1 MLKTVPQISKQ
12 IRDVE
17 IREVIEKN
25 YVSILPVW
33 APLQITWLN
42 SAYRTFHDYEKFM
55 IIMHLIMKTFETYSK
70 NFVKLDYE
78 EYFNQKEV
86 EIETIN
92 IMEVSKYLN
101 IPKETTRRKI
111 NELEKLG
118 TIRRE
123 NKKIIID
130 RNTWPNIKPEDTIK
144 RMSRFLSTLSKM
156 IFNEELISETISSE
170 RVTEICKEYFS
181 HVWKLYYEMQL
192 PWLLG
197 FKKIFGDLESFHI
210 AGIVI
215 SNHALNS
222 KKNDNSEMSKEFY
235 VEKYFFADKKDFSGI
250 NAMSISEI
258 TGIPRATVIR
268 KLNKLLKKK
277 LVKIDN
283 KKHYS
288 FTRVYG
294 KKILNEQKYTLDNL
308 SIFAAHIYNLSY
320 NKL

>member
-1 MLKTVPQISKQ
+1 MPTTVPQISKQ
-12 IRDVE
+12 ISSED

-33 APLQITWLN
+33 APLQLTWLN
-42 SAYRTFHDYEKFM
+42 DVYRTFHDYEKFM
-55 IIMHLIMKTFETYSK
+55 IIMRLMTKTFETYEK

-78 EYFNQKEV
+78 EYFNQHEV
-86 EIETIN
+86 EIDKIN
-92 IMEVSKYLN
+92 VMEISQFLN
-101 IPKETTRRKI
+101 IPKETARRKI

-118 TIRRE
+118 TIKRI

-130 RNTWPNIKPEDTIK
+130 KNTWPNIKPKETIK

-156 IFNEELISETISSE
+156 IFNEGLISEPISSE
-170 RVTEICKEYFS
+170 KLTEISKEYFS
-181 HVWKLYYEMQL
+181 LIWKLYYDMQI

-197 FKKIFGDLESFHI
+197 FKKVFGDLESFHI
-210 AGIVI
+210 SGIVI
-215 SNHALNS
+215 SNHALDS

-235 VEKYFFADKKDFSGI
+235 VEKYFFADNKDFSGI

-268 KLNKLLKKK
+268 KLNKLLKAKF
-277 LVKIDN
+277 LKIDN

-288 FTRVYG
+288 FTGVYG
-294 KKILNEQKYTLDNL
+294 KKILDQQKNTLDNL
-308 SIFAAHIYNLSY
+308 SIFAARIYNLSI
-320 NKL
+320 N